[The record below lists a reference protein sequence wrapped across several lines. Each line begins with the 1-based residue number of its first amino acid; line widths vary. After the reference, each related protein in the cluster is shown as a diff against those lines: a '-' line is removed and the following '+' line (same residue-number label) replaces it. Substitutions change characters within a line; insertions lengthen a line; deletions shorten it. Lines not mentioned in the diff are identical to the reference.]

1 MKRKKMLV
9 AAVLLLA
16 VLLFFWK
23 KWGRI
28 PGENTAEPTKTP
40 TPTVTVPEQW
50 KNVWIL
56 SSEEASVTFFYEGK
70 EQTLNTRGS
79 LPEPVSDCMADLT
92 VEGTTITEMLLKPDK
107 ITAKVL
113 QADEDGLELEGY
125 GKLLFAKDWR
135 LYRMYDGMGEEP
147 SERLLVGTERGE
159 FVLENGKICG
169 ALLTEEP
176 KLETIRVLIGTENYR
191 GLFHETVEL
200 TADCEYT
207 VTDGTRE
214 EVYSAGEA
222 CSLTPKMF
230 SGESTR
236 LRIVPKEPDGKVQL
250 LHIKRSGI
258 HPAYR
263 GSMEVAL
270 GEEGLLLI
278 NELSVEE
285 YLYAVLPSEMPSD
298 FSAEALKAQ
307 AICARSY
314 AYTQLLANRYAKYG
328 AHVDDSVACQ
338 VYNNIAETEQS
349 VLAVKDTHGQVLL
362 HKGEVASCYYFST
375 SCGYTTAAADVWENA
390 EAVSYLEGGFHEAG
404 KEAEPATK
412 LSEEELKAFLLKE
425 EVTTYD
431 SESPWYRWQIFMSME
446 DLEKS
451 INKGLAARYKTV
463 PEQILTY
470 DEKTDSYVSEPIS
483 DLGTLKSIRMIERGK
498 GGIAT
503 DLLITGSKGV
513 FLVKNEYNIRT
524 VLAPLTATIYRENAS
539 PAQGASLLPSAFI
552 FLQKG
557 SYLEETGYLITGGG
571 YGHGVG
577 MSQCGADAMAKAG
590 ATCEEIINQYYPG
603 TELGFIYK

>member
-9 AAVLLLA
+9 AAVLLLV

-23 KWGRI
+23 KWGEV
-28 PGENTAEPTKTP
+28 PGEPTKESTRTP

-56 SSEEASVTFFYEGK
+56 STEEASVTFFYEGK
-70 EQTLNTRGS
+70 EHTLNTRGS
-79 LPEPVSDCMADLT
+79 LPESVSACMADLT
-92 VEGTTITEMLLKPDK
+92 VEGTTITQMLLKPDK

-125 GKLLFAKDWR
+125 GRLLFAKDWR

-147 SERLLVGTERGE
+147 SEKLLVGTERGE

-176 KLETIRVLIGTENYR
+176 KLETIRVLIGTEDFT
-191 GLFHETVEL
+191 GLFHEAAEV
-200 TADCEYT
+200 TADCAYT
-207 VTDGTRE
+207 VTDGTKE
-214 EVYSAGEA
+214 KQYDAGEA
-222 CSLTPKMF
+222 CSLTPEMF

-236 LRIVPKEPDGKVQL
+236 LWFVPKEPEGKLQL
-250 LHIKRSGI
+250 LHIKRNGI
-258 HPAYR
+258 HPSYR
-263 GSMEVAL
+263 GNFEIAL
-270 GEEGLLLI
+270 GDEGLLI
-278 NELSVEE
+278 VNELSVEE

-298 FSAEALKAQ
+298 FSPEALKAQ

-338 VYNNIAETEQS
+338 VYNNIAETEPS
-349 VLAVKDTHGQVLL
+349 VLAVKDTHGQVLF

-375 SCGYTTAAADVWENA
+375 SCGYTTSAADVWENA
-390 EAVSYLEGGFHEAG
+390 EEVSYLKGGFHEAG
-404 KEAEPATK
+404 KEAEPAKK
-412 LSEEELKAFLLKE
+412 LSEEEFINFLSKE
-425 EVTTYD
+425 ESKTYD

-446 DLEKS
+446 ELEKS
-451 INKGLAARYKTV
+451 IEKGLKARYKAV

-470 DEKTDSYVSEPIS
+470 DEETASYVSEPIA
-483 DLGTLKSIRMIERGK
+483 DLGKLKTIRMIERGK

-503 DLLITGSKGV
+503 DLLITGSEGV

-524 VLAPLTATIYRENAS
+524 VLAPLTATIYRENAGQVKGT
-539 PAQGASLLPSAFI
+539 ALLPSAFI

-557 SYLEETGYLITGGG
+557 SYLEENGYLITGGG

-590 ATCEEIINQYYPG
+590 ASCEEIINQYYPG